1 MWQAIA
7 RVTRLATQASARH
20 LHREGHIR
28 FSFSNNHCQSFGKC
42 LLDHTCRK
50 AQVVHHSLPSMN
62 AVPPAPVSSSS
73 SRHGLL
79 AAKIAKHEHMQ
90 SIKTRICP
98 LSPEQGAPS
107 FSRKPMMSIDV
118 GVRVRQGNYSELR
131 QMCAAESTFIIPV
144 EELLRQHGTPLALP
158 LSANLVGCHRGQE
171 PSLRP

>member
-7 RVTRLATQASARH
+7 KVTRLATQASARH

-28 FSFSNNHCQSFGKC
+28 FRFNHCQSVAKR
-42 LLDHTCRK
+42 LLDHMMCRK
-50 AQVVHHSLPSMN
+50 AQVVHHSLPSRN

-73 SRHGLL
+73 RRHGLL
-79 AAKIAKHEHMQ
+79 AAKIAKHEHLQ

-118 GVRVRQGNYSELR
+118 GVGVRQGNYSELR